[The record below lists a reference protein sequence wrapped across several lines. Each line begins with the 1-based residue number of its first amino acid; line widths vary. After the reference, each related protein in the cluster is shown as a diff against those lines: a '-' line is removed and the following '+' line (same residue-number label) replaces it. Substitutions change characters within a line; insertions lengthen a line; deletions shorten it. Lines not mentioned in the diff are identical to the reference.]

1 MTLPRLHAVVTDA
14 VARSAGFLD
23 RCAEMQERCGAELAV
38 HLRLRDTPVRRQLE
52 LAECLEQGAMETD
65 GWLVINRRVD
75 VALACGADAV
85 QLGLGSLPIMAVR
98 AMVGDSLTIGASVHD
113 LPTADACRQDG
124 ADYLVV
130 GSVFSTPTHPGV
142 EAGGHALI
150 SGVADAGLPVIAIGG
165 IDRPEV
171 AGVLKAGAHGV
182 AVIRAIWGTPY
193 PPDAAEGICAALT
206 NRH

>member
-14 VARSAGFLD
+14 VAQSTEFLD
-23 RCAEMQERCGAELAV
+23 RCAEMQERCGAELAI
-38 HLRLRDTPVRRQLE
+38 HLRLRETPVRRQLA

-85 QLGLGSLPIMAVR
+85 QLGRDALPIVAVR
-98 AMVGDSLTIGASVHD
+98 ALVGDSLTIGASVHD
-113 LPTADACRQDG
+113 LPTADARRRDG

-142 EAGGHALI
+142 KPGGHALI
-150 SGVADAGLPVIAIGG
+150 RGVADAGLPVVAIGG
-165 IDRPEV
+165 ISEQQV
-171 AGVLKAGAHGV
+171 TGVLKAGAHGV
-182 AVIRAIWGTPY
+182 GVIRAVWSTPD
-193 PPDAAEGICAALT
+193 PASAAERLCSVLT
-206 NRH
+206 N

>member
-1 MTLPRLHAVVTDA
+1 VTLPRLHAVVTDA

-38 HLRLRDTPVRRQLE
+38 HLRLREMPVRRQLE

-65 GWLVINRRVD
+65 GWLVINRRLD
-75 VALACGADAV
+75 VALAAGADAV
-85 QLGLGSLPIMAVR
+85 QLGRDALPVVVVR
-98 AMVGDSLTIGASVHD
+98 DLVGDSLAIGASVHD

-142 EAGGHALI
+142 KPGGLALVR
-150 SGVADAGLPVIAIGG
+150 GVADAGLPVVAIGG
-165 IDRPEV
+165 ISEPEV

-182 AVIRAIWGTPY
+182 AVIRAIWSTPD
-193 PPDAAEGICAALT
+193 PADAAEQLCSALA
-206 NRH
+206 N